1 MSLNPLFLESCNDQ
15 SFKEQN
21 SGCFLTK
28 MGNLFGKSKTTHRIL
43 FQGESISITVW
54 FMRIKIWKLATTIT
68 VENIIFLNN
77 TIRDKISFKIIISYL
92 YLTDSLR

>member
-1 MSLNPLFLESCNDQ
+1 MIYEY
-15 SFKEQN
+15 K
-21 SGCFLTK
+21 
-28 MGNLFGKSKTTHRIL
+28 NLKASNYNNALK
-43 FQGESISITVW
+43 
-54 FMRIKIWKLATTIT
+54 ATLQKVIAT